1 MARRDRREYSTA
13 LPTLKPEDIA
23 PAKEAVLTCVKV
35 EDKEFDDGKRLYF
48 HYSEF
53 PDKPMRIPVTSM
65 DEVIES
71 LGDDDENWKTQIPVQ
86 VVKVMNPTSG
96 KMQDVLHIAPADEWD
111 ERIAAYRKQIGASSR
126 GSRSGRKATR
136 R

>member
-53 PDKPMRIPVTSM
+53 PEKPMRIPVTSM
-65 DEVIES
+65 DEVIEA
-71 LGDDDENWKTQIPVQ
+71 LGDDDENWKTLIPVQ
-86 VVKVMNPTSG
+86 TVRVNNPTTG
-96 KMQDVLHIAPADEWD
+96 KMQDALHVAPASEWD
-111 ERIAAYRKQIGASSR
+111 ERIGAYKKQIGAASR
-126 GSRSGRKATR
+126 GSRSGRTQKR